1 MKLEAQQL
9 LYLICQE
16 TEKKKTI
23 KIHYFYFQYVD
34 LITRILAMI
43 ISLFIRL

>member
-1 MKLEAQQL
+1 MKLGAKQL

-16 TEKKKTI
+16 TEKTM

-34 LITRILAMI
+34 LITRILAMR